1 MNTSRILTGRSRRH
15 GFTKVEVS
23 AIIACLVL
31 LLALI
36 LPMLAKQKRY
46 SSRVGCVNHLKNV
59 GLAARIFATDNEGL
73 YPWQQT
79 VTNGGTKE
87 LLAPPWH
94 VAPHF
99 QGISNELSNPRT
111 LWCPD
116 DQERQAATNFATLT
130 DANVSYF
137 IGLDATEESPQSILS
152 GDRHLTVDG
161 ANARPGLLTLTS
173 TNQLG
178 FSRQLNSQGGN
189 LLFGDGSV
197 QRAPPAQLNGYPK
210 AALGATNSSIRL
222 LIP

>member
-1 MNTSRILTGRSRRH
+1 MNTSRILPGRPRRH

-23 AIIACLVL
+23 EVIVCLVL
-31 LLALI
+31 LAVLV
-36 LPMLAKQKRY
+36 LPMFAKAKRTPIWVRCR
-46 SSRVGCVNHLKNV
+46 SNLKDV

-73 YPWQQT
+73 YPWQQSA
-79 VTNGGTKE
+79 TNGGTKE
-87 LLAPPWH
+87 LLTPPWH

-99 QGISNELSNPRT
+99 RAMSNELSHAKM
-111 LWCPD
+111 LLCPE
-116 DQERQAATNFATLT
+116 DQSRQRATNFAMLT
-130 DANVSYF
+130 DANLSYF

-161 ANARPGLLTLTS
+161 ADARPGLLMLTS

-178 FSRQLNSQGGN
+178 FSRQLNPQGGN

-197 QRAPPAQLNGYPK
+197 QRATPTQLNGYPK
-210 AALGATNSSIRL
+210 AALGATNANLRL

>member
-1 MNTSRILTGRSRRH
+1 MVIL
-15 GFTKVEVS
+15 
-23 AIIACLVL
+23 CLVL
-31 LLALI
+31 LVVLV
-36 LPMLAKQKRY
+36 LPMFAKTKRHP
-46 SSRVGCVNHLKNV
+46 SWARCINNLKTV
-59 GLAARIFATDNEGL
+59 GLATRIFATDNEGL
-73 YPWQQT
+73 YPWQQS

-87 LLAPPWH
+87 LLAPPWR

-99 QGISNELSNPRT
+99 QGMSNELSSPWI
-111 LWCPD
+111 LWCRE
-116 DQERQAATNFATLT
+116 DQKRQATTNFATLT

-197 QRAPPAQLNGYPK
+197 QRAPPAHLNGYLK
-210 AALGATNSSIRL
+210 AALGTNNASVRL

>member
-1 MNTSRILTGRSRRH
+1 M
-15 GFTKVEVS
+15 VEVS
-23 AIIACLVL
+23 VVVVCLVL
-31 LLALI
+31 LGVLV
-36 LPMLAKQKRY
+36 LPMFAKTKSHPSWTR
-46 SSRVGCVNHLKNV
+46 CVSNLKNI

-73 YPWQQT
+73 YPWQQS

-87 LLAPPWH
+87 LLAPPWR
-94 VAPHF
+94 VAPHLKAL
-99 QGISNELSNPRT
+99 SNELSVART
-111 LWCPD
+111 LLCPE
-116 DQERQAATNFATLT
+116 DQKRQAATNFATLT

-161 ANARPGLLTLTS
+161 ADPRPGLLMLSS

-197 QRAPPAQLNGYPK
+197 QRATPAQLNGYLK
-210 AALGATNSSIRL
+210 AALGATNANLRL

>member
-1 MNTSRILTGRSRRH
+1 M
-15 GFTKVEVS
+15 S

-31 LLALI
+31 LVVLI

-46 SSRVGCVNHLKNV
+46 SSRVGCVNHLKMV

-73 YPWQQT
+73 YPWQQS

-87 LLAPPWH
+87 LLAPPWR

-99 QGISNELSNPRT
+99 QAFSNELSSPRI
-111 LWCPD
+111 LWCPE
-116 DQERQAATNFATLT
+116 DQKRQAATNFATLT

-161 ANARPGLLTLTS
+161 TDARPGLLTLTA

-178 FSRQLNSQGGN
+178 FSRQLNPQGGN

-197 QRAPPAQLNGYPK
+197 QQATPAQLNGYPK
-210 AALGATNSSIRL
+210 AALGATNANLRL

>member
-1 MNTSRILTGRSRRH
+1 M
-15 GFTKVEVS
+15 VEVS
-23 AIIACLVL
+23 VVIVCLVL
-31 LLALI
+31 LVVLV
-36 LPMLAKQKRY
+36 LPMFAKTKRHP
-46 SSRVGCVNHLKNV
+46 SWTRCVSNLKDV

-73 YPWQQT
+73 YPWRQS

-87 LLAPPWH
+87 LLTPPWR

-99 QGISNELSNPRT
+99 QAFSNELSNPRM

-116 DQERQAATNFATLT
+116 DQKRQRATNFATLA

-152 GDRHLTVDG
+152 GDRHLTVYG
-161 ANARPGLLTLTS
+161 ADARPGLLVLTA

-178 FSRQLNSQGGN
+178 YSRQLNPQGGN

-197 QRAPPAQLNGYPK
+197 QRATPALLNGYLK
-210 AALGATNSSIRL
+210 AAVGATNANVRL